1 MSDDRQT
8 ATDGN
13 SRTAAR
19 QWSAKNTQRLH
30 TPTNLFGLYQILFN
44 KCYLAHCSYKTSY
57 CMLRMT
63 SAMNTN
69 RDHQKIY
76 TPRHRIWYPRVN
88 SINCCDVLFSK
99 CFSAHQK
106 CISESIGIHNN
117 SAEYKTKAARL
128 RRWQILLCKT
138 NTRICSLGRL
148 PCMHTSHPRV
158 LPLPTDIY
166 SVLCKTNLQ
175 VGLEVGLQ

>member
-1 MSDDRQT
+1 MGFRLVQRPVACSDPGRHNANVLQTDRCQTTDRQQLT
-8 ATDGN
+8 AIAEPLHGN
-13 SRTAAR
+13 GRL
-19 QWSAKNTQRLH
+19 KNTQRLH

-44 KCYLAHCSYKTSY
+44 KCYLAHYSYKTSY

-128 RRWQILLCKT
+128 RR
-138 NTRICSLGRL
+138 
-148 PCMHTSHPRV
+148 
-158 LPLPTDIY
+158 
-166 SVLCKTNLQ
+166 
-175 VGLEVGLQ
+175 

>member
-19 QWSAKNTQRLH
+19 QWSAKNTHSKTAHSHQPIWAL
-30 TPTNLFGLYQILFN
+30 PDSIQQV
-44 KCYLAHCSYKTSY
+44 LAHYSYKTSY

-69 RDHQKIY
+69 RDDQKY
-76 TPRHRIWYPRVN
+76 THL
-88 SINCCDVLFSK
+88 DT
-99 CFSAHQK
+99 
-106 CISESIGIHNN
+106 ESGIHVWIPSIVVRCLVQEMLFCTSKMHQWVNRHP
-117 SAEYKTKAARL
+117 KQQ
-128 RRWQILLCKT
+128 RRVQNKSCKT
-138 NTRICSLGRL
+138 AKVTDIIMQNKYQNLLSRTIAL
-148 PCMHTSHPRV
+148 HASHPRV

>member
-19 QWSAKNTQRLH
+19 QWSAKNTHSKTAHSHQPIWAL
-30 TPTNLFGLYQILFN
+30 PDSIQQV
-44 KCYLAHCSYKTSY
+44 LAHYSYKTSY

-69 RDHQKIY
+69 RDDQKY
-76 TPRHRIWYPRVN
+76 THL
-88 SINCCDVLFSK
+88 DT
-99 CFSAHQK
+99 
-106 CISESIGIHNN
+106 ESGIHVWIPSIVVWCLVQQMLFCTSKMHQWVNRQNN

-128 RRWQILLCKT
+128 RRWQTLLCKT
-138 NTRICSLGRL
+138 NTRICCLGRL
-148 PCMHTSHPRV
+148 PCT
-158 LPLPTDIY
+158 LPTPESFRFLQTSIV
-166 SVLCKTNLQ
+166 SFAKQICKLD
-175 VGLEVGLQ
+175 